1 MIQKDVVTNADDLM
15 DLVSKA
21 ITCKVRWAL
30 EEHRYERQTYY
41 RSVVDVELASNTVE
55 VLAAFA
61 EEVADIPLMWQQ
73 CLEYDTTLIYELA
86 KIERLED
93 NIFLVTYNVYVESTT
108 PPLKGEACPS
118 SFRACTPP
126 QRGTEVHCV
135 G

>member
-30 EEHRYERQTYY
+30 EEHR
-41 RSVVDVELASNTVE
+41 VDVELASNTVE

-73 CLEYDTTLIYELA
+73 CLGYDTTLIYELA

-93 NIFLVTYNVYVESTT
+93 NIFLVTYNVYVE
-108 PPLKGEACPS
+108 
-118 SFRACTPP
+118 
-126 QRGTEVHCV
+126 
-135 G
+135 